1 MLNIGSLCV
10 FCGSAKGVDPRHQEA
25 AARLGA
31 QLASRGVTL
40 VYGGGDIGIMGAV
53 ADAALEAGGK
63 VIGVIPEHLVS
74 MEVAH
79 RGVSELIVVDSMHSR
94 KRRMFDLSDAFC
106 ILPGGLGTLDETF
119 EILTWKQL
127 RLHDKPVI
135 IVNEGGY
142 WGPLLAMIE
151 HMVSNGYARPENLRL
166 FSVVESVD
174 DVLAAAEA
182 MAKATLSGETE
193 KF

>member
-1 MLNIGSLCV
+1 MLNISSLCV
-10 FCGSAKGVDPRHQEA
+10 FCGSAKGIDPRHQEA
-25 AARLGA
+25 ASRLGA
-31 QLASRGVTL
+31 QLAAHGVTL

-79 RGVSELIVVDSMHSR
+79 HGVSELIVVDSMHSR

-127 RLHDKPVI
+127 RLHNKPVI
-135 IVNEGGY
+135 LVNEGGY

-166 FSVVESVD
+166 FSVVDNVD
-174 DVLAAAEA
+174 DVLSTAEA